1 MRGFYDWRII
11 HDMSACEAGIT
22 STYYLLC
29 FFYPYIDPEA
39 ALLQEIEEGLISKEG
54 WGTSKSPVLQGGAGL
69 AAIL

>member
-1 MRGFYDWRII
+1 
-11 HDMSACEAGIT
+11 MSACEAGIT

-54 WGTSKSPVLQGGAGL
+54 
-69 AAIL
+69 